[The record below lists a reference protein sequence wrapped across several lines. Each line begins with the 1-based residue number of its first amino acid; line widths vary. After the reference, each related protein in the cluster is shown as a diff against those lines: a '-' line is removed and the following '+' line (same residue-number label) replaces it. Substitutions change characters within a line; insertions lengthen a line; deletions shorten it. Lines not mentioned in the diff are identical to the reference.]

1 LRSALFFLLS
11 LCLILSGCS
20 KSRPVESASLTTIAG
35 NYSYVEYENG
45 KIENKNKND
54 YEEIQSQ
61 IDFINLAC
69 DTARF
74 FSERAHLSPST
85 KLTSSSTINLL
96 DFVNK
101 PLSLALANIEIL
113 SRGKLIKLS
122 QAKEKLSKIR
132 EIPALKFQSTINSY
146 FDSGD
151 LWFTSN
157 QGVLIQ
163 DGRVNCVTS
172 SLRKGKNYK
181 KD

>member
-1 LRSALFFLLS
+1 MLL
-11 LCLILSGCS
+11 GCS
-20 KSRPVESASLTTIAG
+20 KGKPVESASLTTIAG

-54 YEEIQSQ
+54 YKEIQSQ
-61 IDFINLAC
+61 IDFIYLAC
-69 DTARF
+69 DTAKF
-74 FSERAHLSPST
+74 LNERVKLSST
-85 KLTSSSTINLL
+85 KLTSFSTINLL

-101 PLSLALANIEIL
+101 PLSLGLANIEIL

-151 LWFTSN
+151 LEFTSK

-163 DGRVNCVTS
+163 DGRVTCNKS
-172 SLRKGKNYK
+172 SLQKGEGMAQSNRQNF
-181 KD
+181 